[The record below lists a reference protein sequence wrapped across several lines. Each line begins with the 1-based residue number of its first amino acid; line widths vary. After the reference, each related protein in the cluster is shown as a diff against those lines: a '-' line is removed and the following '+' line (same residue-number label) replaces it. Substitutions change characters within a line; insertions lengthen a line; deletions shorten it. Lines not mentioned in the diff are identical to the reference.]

1 MQFHDGRLAFSPTD
15 LNAFLDCEHLTT
27 LGLAVARGELEK
39 PFRHNP
45 HADLIQRKGEEHEA
59 RYLARLER
67 QGREIT
73 TIAFDHDW
81 EAATEATEHA
91 IRDSADV
98 VYQAVLTDGTW
109 RGLADF
115 VERIPDGS
123 HEVVDTKLARR
134 AKPQHVLQLC
144 FYTEQLARIQGHWPA
159 EMHVVT
165 GLGERESFRP
175 DDFLAYYRRLR
186 QRFLDAVEQRRPTYP
201 YPVDFCGLCNFL
213 ALCKER
219 WAEDDHL
226 TLVAGVSRLQVERL
240 TAAGI
245 TTLEELAEADP
256 ETKVGSMR
264 ASTFERLNNQAR
276 LQLRYRGTGEHEIE
290 LLPAEPEH
298 GFALM
303 PEPSDGDMW
312 LDLEG
317 DPWFEPGRGLEY
329 LFGWIELGED
339 DAPRYEAI
347 WAHDRD
353 GERRGFE
360 QLVDHIVERRRRFPG
375 MHVYHYA
382 PYERTAL
389 SRLMGEHGTREDEI
403 DGLLRGE
410 VLVDLF
416 RVTKQA
422 LRASVPSYSI
432 KEVEKLF
439 GFERHAVVGGGGDSV
454 NAFETWLETGDD
466 TLLDGIRDYNEED
479 CVSLYELHRWLLER
493 RPATMPWRLSPE
505 KRERTEEA
513 VERDAE
519 RARVRDALLAGA
531 VEGDPDWL
539 LAHLLYYH
547 QREERPQW
555 WEYFFHRGLD
565 DEELVTNRNTLGGL
579 EPDGDPYKL
588 KRSWWYPFRF
598 EAQEHKIHGGG
609 VDPKTEREFE
619 VKVDDERGKLQLRWG
634 GEQADDEA
642 LPTALIPPMPLVAKP
657 HRAALLRF
665 AENRERYPA
674 AVEILE
680 RRPPRARL
688 DGTPTEAALSLDRS
702 YLFVQGPPGSGKTW
716 SGARAALALMQTG
729 QRVGVTALSHKAIH
743 KFLDDLEDAAI
754 EEDWEFRG
762 RKKGSGEGGHEW
774 RFVDVTDANDAML
787 DPELQLLAGTSWLF
801 TREELDQHV
810 DTLFVDE
817 GGQFALADAVAVG
830 TAARNL
836 VLLGDPN
843 QLPQVSQGSHPPG
856 AEASVLGHL
865 LGDDQTVPPDRGL
878 FLEHTWRLR
887 PEVNAYVSE
896 TFYEG
901 RLEPAPV
908 TSTRSIVAGNGVR
921 FLAVPHQAHSQAS
934 PEEAAAVRAEIERLV
949 GTPYVQD
956 GVERPLAY
964 DDFIVVAPYNAHVRL
979 LREQLPEEVRV
990 GTVDKFQGQQAT
1002 VSFFA
1007 MASSSGEDVP
1017 RGLDFLFSRNRL
1029 NVAVSRAKCLAYV
1042 VASPRLLET
1051 SCRTVEQMRLVNA
1064 LCRFVEVAE
1073 AQDPAFS
1080 SR

>member
-1 MQFHDGRLAFSPTD
+1 MQSRDGSLTFSPTD

-27 LGLAVARGELEK
+27 LQLAVARGELQK
-39 PFRHNP
+39 PYRHNP
-45 HADLIQRKGEEHEA
+45 HADLIQRKGEAHEE
-59 RYLARLER
+59 RYLARLEE
-67 QGREIT
+67 QGREVT
-73 TIAFDHDW
+73 TIVFEHDW
-81 EAATEATEHA
+81 EAAALATEDA
-91 IRDSADV
+91 IQQEADV
-98 VYQAVLTDGTW
+98 VYQACLTDGTW
-109 RGLADF
+109 RGFADF
-115 VERIPDGS
+115 VERISDGS

-186 QRFLDAVEQRRPTYP
+186 QRFLDAVEQRRATYP

-219 WAEDDHL
+219 WADDDHL

-240 TAAGI
+240 TVAGI
-245 TTLEELAEADP
+245 TTLEALAEADP
-256 ETKVGSMR
+256 RMRVGSMR
-264 ASTFERLNNQAR
+264 ASTFERLHHQAR
-276 LQLRYRGTGEHEIE
+276 LQLQHRRTGVHEIE
-290 LLPAEPEH
+290 LLPEEPER

-339 DAPRYEAI
+339 GAPRYVPI

-353 GERRGFE
+353 GEQRGFE

-382 PYERTAL
+382 PYERTTL

-403 DGLLRGE
+403 DDLLRGE

-479 CVSLYELHRWLLER
+479 CISLYELHRWLLDR
-493 RPATMPWRLSPE
+493 RPAAMPWRLPPE
-505 KRERTEEA
+505 ERERSEEA
-513 VERDAE
+513 EERDAE

-531 VEGDPDWL
+531 EEGDPDWL
-539 LAHLLYYH
+539 LAHLLDYH

-579 EPDGDPYKL
+579 VPDGDPYKL

-609 VDPKTEREFE
+609 VDPKTEQGFD
-619 VKVDDERGKLQLRWG
+619 VVVDDERGKLQLRWG
-634 GEQADDEA
+634 AEQPEEA

-657 HRAALLRF
+657 QRAALLRF
-665 AENRERYPA
+665 AQNRARYPA

-680 RRPPRARL
+680 RRPPQARL
-688 DGTPTEAALSLDRS
+688 DGTLAEGALSLDGS

-716 SGARAALALMQTG
+716 SGARAALALMREG
-729 QRVGVTALSHKAIH
+729 QRVGVTALSHKAIE
-743 KFLDDLEDAAI
+743 KFLDDLEEAAI
-754 EEDWEFRG
+754 EEGYEFRG
-762 RKKGSGEGGHEW
+762 RKKGSGDGGYDG
-774 RFVDVTDANDAML
+774 RFVDATDSNDAML
-787 DPELQLLAGTSWLF
+787 DDELQLLAGTSWLF

-817 GGQFALADAVAVG
+817 GGQFALADAIAVG

-896 TFYEG
+896 TFYES

-934 PEEAAAVRAEIERLV
+934 PEEAEAVRAEIERLV
-949 GTPYVQD
+949 GTPYVEA

-979 LREQLPEEVRV
+979 LREQLPEEVQV

-1073 AQDPAFS
+1073 AQDPAFP

>member
-1 MQFHDGRLAFSPTD
+1 MQSRDGRLSFSPTD

-27 LGLAVARGELEK
+27 LGLAVARGELDK
-39 PFRHNP
+39 PWRHNP
-45 HADLIQRKGEEHEA
+45 HAELIRRKGEEHED
-59 RYLARLER
+59 RYLDRLQQE
-67 QGREIT
+67 GREVT
-73 TIAFDHDW
+73 TIAFEHDW
-81 EAATEATEHA
+81 DAAAQATEKA
-91 IRDSADV
+91 IRDGAEV
-98 VYQAVLTDGTW
+98 VYQACLTDGTW
-109 RGLADF
+109 RGFADFIERLAD
-115 VERIPDGS
+115 GGC
-123 HEVVDTKLARR
+123 EVVDTKLARQT
-134 AKPQHVLQLC
+134 KPAHVLQLC
-144 FYTEQLARIQGHWPA
+144 FYTEQLARIQGQWPA

-165 GLGERESFRP
+165 GLGERESFRSG
-175 DDFLAYYRRLR
+175 DFLAYYHRL
-186 QRFLDAVEQRRPTYP
+186 QARFLDAVERRRETYP
-201 YPVDFCGLCNFL
+201 YPVDHCGLCEFL

-240 TAAGI
+240 TGSGI
-245 TTLEELAEADP
+245 TTLETLAEADP
-256 ETKVGSMR
+256 GTKVGSMR
-264 ASTFERLNNQAR
+264 ASTFQRLHNQAR
-276 LQLRYRGTGEHEIE
+276 LQLHHRRTGEHEIE
-290 LLPAEPEH
+290 HLPVEPEH

-303 PEPSDGDMW
+303 PEPNDGDMW

-339 DAPRYEAI
+339 GAPRYVPI
-347 WAHDRD
+347 WARDRD
-353 GERRGFE
+353 AERRGFE

-389 SRLMGEHGTREDEI
+389 SRLMGEHGTREEEI
-403 DGLLRGE
+403 DDLLRGE

-454 NAFETWLETGDD
+454 NAFETWLETGDG
-466 TLLDGIRDYNEED
+466 TLLEGIRDYNEED
-479 CVSLYELHRWLLER
+479 CLSLYELHRWLLGR
-493 RPATMPWRLSPE
+493 RPAAMPWRLPPE
-505 KRERTEEA
+505 ERERSEEA
-513 VERDAE
+513 EERDVE
-519 RARVRDALLAGA
+519 RARVRDALLADA
-531 VEGDPDWL
+531 EEGDPDWL
-539 LAHLLYYH
+539 LAHLLDYH

-555 WEYFFHRGLD
+555 WEYFFHRRLD
-565 DEELVTNRNTLGGL
+565 DEELFTNRNTLGGL
-579 EPDGDPYKL
+579 VPDGDPYKL

-609 VDPKTEREFE
+609 VDPKTERGFE
-619 VKVDDERGKLQLRWG
+619 IVVDDEHGKLQLRWG
-634 GEQADDEA
+634 TEQAEEA

-657 HRAALLRF
+657 QRAALLRF
-665 AENRERYPA
+665 AEDRERYPA

-680 RRPPRARL
+680 RRPPKARL
-688 DGTPTEAALSLDRS
+688 KGTLTEAALSLDRS

-716 SGARAALALMQTG
+716 SGARAALALMRAG
-729 QRVGVTALSHKAIH
+729 RRVGVTALSHKAIH
-743 KFLDDLEDAAI
+743 KFLDDLEEAAI
-754 EEDWEFRG
+754 EEDYEFRG
-762 RKKGSGEGGHEW
+762 RKKGSGEGRYEG
-774 RFVDVTDANDAML
+774 RFVEPTDSNDAML

-801 TREELDQHV
+801 AREELDQHM

-817 GGQFALADAVAVG
+817 GGQFSLADAIAVG
-830 TAARNL
+830 TAARSI

-865 LGDDQTVPPDRGL
+865 LGDAETVPPDRGL

-887 PEVNAYVSE
+887 PEVNAYISE

-908 TSTRSIVAGNGVR
+908 TSARSIEAGNGVR
-921 FLAVPHQAHSQAS
+921 FLAVPHRAHSQAS
-934 PEEAAAVRAEIERLV
+934 PEEAEAVRAEIERLV
-949 GTPYVQD
+949 RTPYVED
-956 GVERPLAY
+956 GIERPLAY

-979 LREQLPEEVRV
+979 LREHLPEDVRV

-1042 VASPRLLET
+1042 VASRRLLET
-1051 SCRTVEQMRLVNA
+1051 SCKTVEQMRLVNA

-1073 AQDPAFS
+1073 EQAAQPS
-1080 SR
+1080 